1 VADIGFAER
10 TQDCVTNGVHQNVCV
25 GVAVEPFVMGKFN
38 SAQDELSARDERMD
52 IVANADMDHGCR
64 LGEPGERTK
73 HFISLLLAFQWGH
86 GKSVAMNRRILFVD
100 DEAAILEMLSVFF
113 RDKGYD
119 ITAARTA
126 HEAMAL
132 ADQGLYDLTILDI
145 NLAGENGLE
154 LLGYFRANFPK
165 LPVVMF
171 TGLAEDDLL
180 DQAMAKG
187 ASGFMKKTDSLSDLL
202 AAVQVY
208 APKA

>member
-1 VADIGFAER
+1 
-10 TQDCVTNGVHQNVCV
+10 VHQNVGV
-25 GVAVEPFVMGKFN
+25 GVAIEPFVMGEFN
-38 SAQDELSARDERMD
+38 AAQDELSARDERVD
-52 IVANADMDHGCR
+52 IIANADMHHHCR
-64 LGEPGERTK
+64 LGEGRERTK
-73 HFISLLLAFQWGH
+73 HFIWLLLAFHRGR
-86 GKSVAMNRRILFVD
+86 GKSLAMNRRILFVD
-100 DEAAILEMLSVFF
+100 DETAILEMLSVFF

-119 ITAARTA
+119 ITSARSA

-132 ADQGLYDLTILDI
+132 ADQGFYDLTILDI

-180 DQAMAKG
+180 DQAMARG
-187 ASGFMKKTDSLSDLL
+187 ASGFMKKTDSLTDLL

-208 APKA
+208 APRA